1 MRPGTHGVPRRDLTV
16 SHASRIRRLAAIATA
31 GFVSMGVAQLAAPA
45 HATARTHMGS
55 STRSSTRSARGSSWE
70 SRATRTGAPAPST
83 KLQLAV
89 WLKQRDASGL
99 DRATRAIYTHG
110 SGRYH
115 QWLTSR
121 QVTRAYAP
129 TRHQVAVV
137 ERYLRGQGF
146 KVNSVAGNRAYVNV
160 TGTVTQA
167 NRAFH
172 VSLGTYRYRGH
183 TYRGTATAPKLRGI
197 AGNHIGS
204 VAGLDTAAAYKPMH
218 TKRHTTPADSSTPWD
233 GVCGDFS
240 TTKSLDFINPTQ
252 TKSFTGFI
260 PCTGYTGAQLQQAY
274 GVDQLPADAGAGQ
287 TVAIVDAYGSPTI
300 LQDANKFSQVSG
312 LPALDSSNFQV
323 VMPQGIGNKKESK
336 AQDPLGWQAEVSI
349 DVEAVHAMAPGAKIV
364 LVVAPNNYASL
375 DEAVNWINIHHIA
388 NIVTS
393 SWGLP
398 LDLAAPGQAS
408 RDERI
413 FEMAAAQ
420 GIGENFSTGDSGDE
434 VQHTGN
440 LSVDF
445 PSSSPWVNAV
455 GGTSLFTHSDG
466 SYDAETGWG
475 DTFYRLATCDQSST
489 IAGQLHC
496 DVYNQDPS
504 KVLDE
509 GFTGGAGGGLS
520 NIWSAQPWQSSAIS
534 GANAAGYGTVGT
546 HRALPDVSMLA
557 DPETGMNIWI
567 TDQSVG
573 DTAPEQEQFG
583 GTSLAS
589 PLFAGIMADV
599 DQARAGVGDGPAGL
613 ASQYLYNLPSGAVR
627 DVLPPTFGT
636 TNPSTAAGL
645 DSRSLFYGSFFSGS
659 LFNVGFNAD
668 SSLDTAPGWDDV
680 TGGGTPNAP
689 AFVAALP

>member
-1 MRPGTHGVPRRDLTV
+1 VSGLGDALGHDLTV
-16 SHASRIRRLAAIATA
+16 AHSSRIRRLAAIATA
-31 GFVSMGVAQLAAPA
+31 GFVSLGVAQVALPA
-45 HATARTHMGS
+45 HAAPSRTHTASAARTSTS
-55 STRSSTRSARGSSWE
+55 SAAGSSWV

-89 WLKQRDASGL
+89 WLKQRDAAGL
-99 DRATRAIYTHG
+99 DRVSRAIYTRG

-121 QVTRAYAP
+121 QVMRSYAP
-129 TRHQVAVV
+129 TQHQVAVV
-137 ERYLRGQGF
+137 EHYLRGQGF

-160 TGTVTQA
+160 TGTVAQA
-167 NRAFH
+167 NRAFQ
-172 VSLGTYRYRGH
+172 VSLGTYRYQGH
-183 TYRGTATAPKLRGI
+183 TYRASATAPKLSGI
-197 AGNHIGS
+197 AGNHIDS
-204 VAGLDTAAAYKPMH
+204 VAGLDTAAAYKPANA
-218 TKRHTTPADSSTPWD
+218 KRRTTPASSTPWD

-240 TTKSLDFINPTQ
+240 TTKSLDFINPTE

-312 LPALDSSNFQV
+312 LPPLDSSNFQV
-323 VMPQGIGNKKESK
+323 VMPAGIGHKRESK

-413 FEMAAAQ
+413 FEIAAAQ

-440 LSVDF
+440 KSVDF

-455 GGTSLFTHSDG
+455 GGTSLFTNSDG
-466 SYDAETGWG
+466 SYNTETGWG
-475 DTFYRLATCDQSST
+475 NTFYRLATCDQFST
-489 IAGQLHC
+489 VVDQQHC

-520 NIWSAQPWQSSAIS
+520 NIWSAQPWQSSAIG

-573 DTAPEQEQFG
+573 DTTPEQEQFG

-599 DQARAGVGDGPAGL
+599 DQARAGAGDGPAGL

-627 DVLPPTFGT
+627 DVQPPTFGS
-636 TNPSTAAGL
+636 TNPSAAAGT

-680 TGGGTPNAP
+680 TGVGTPVAP
-689 AFVAALP
+689 AFVAALQ

>member
-1 MRPGTHGVPRRDLTV
+1 VLRRDLTV
-16 SHASRIRRLAAIATA
+16 PHMSRTRSLAVLATA
-31 GFVSMGVAQLAAPA
+31 GFLSLGIAQLAAPA
-45 HATARTHMGS
+45 QSATARTH
-55 STRSSTRSARGSSWE
+55 TTARSATAGTRGSTWV

-83 KLQLAV
+83 RLHLAV
-89 WLKQRDASGL
+89 WLKQRDGAGL
-99 DRATRAIYTHG
+99 DRATRAIHTRG

-115 QWLTSR
+115 QWLSSR
-121 QVTRAYAP
+121 QVTRRYAP

-137 ERYLRGQGF
+137 EHYLRDQGF
-146 KVNSVAGNRAYVNV
+146 RVDSVAANRAYVNV
-160 TGTVTQA
+160 TGTVAQA
-167 NRAFH
+167 NRAFQ
-172 VSLGTYRYRGH
+172 VSLGTYRYQGH
-183 TYRGTATAPKLRGI
+183 TYRGSATAPKLHGI
-197 AGNHIGS
+197 AGNHIHS
-204 VAGLDTAAAYKPMH
+204 VAGLDTASAYRPMLSKKRVAPAAG
-218 TKRHTTPADSSTPWD
+218 STPWD

-240 TTKSLDFINPTQ
+240 TTKTLDFVHPTQ
-252 TKSFTGFI
+252 TRSFTGFI

-300 LQDANKFSQVSG
+300 LQDANKFSEVSG
-312 LPALDSSNFQV
+312 LPALDSSNFRV
-323 VMPQGIGNKKESK
+323 VTPAGIGNKKESK
-336 AQDPLGWQAEVSI
+336 AQDPLGWQAEVTL

-364 LVVAPNNYASL
+364 LVAAPNNYASL

-413 FEMAAAQ
+413 FETAAAE

-440 LSVDF
+440 KSVDF
-445 PSSSPWVNAV
+445 PASSPWVNAV

-466 SYDAETGWG
+466 SYDTETGWG
-475 DTFYRLATCDQSST
+475 NTFYRLATCDQSST
-489 IAGQLHC
+489 VVDQLHC
-496 DVYNQDPS
+496 DVYDQDPS

-520 NIWSAQPWQSSAIS
+520 TIWSAQPWQSSAIS
-534 GANAAGYGTVGT
+534 GADAAGYGTVGT

-573 DTAPEQEQFG
+573 DTAPEEEQFG

-599 DQARAGVGDGPAGL
+599 DQARAGAGHGPAGL

-627 DVLPPTFGT
+627 DVVPPTFGNP
-636 TNPSTAAGL
+636 NPSTAAGS

-680 TGGGTPNAP
+680 TGVGTPFAP
-689 AFVAALP
+689 AFVAALQ

>member
-1 MRPGTHGVPRRDLTV
+1 V
-16 SHASRIRRLAAIATA
+16 SHTSRTRRLAAIATA
-31 GFVSMGVAQLAAPA
+31 GFVSLGVAQVAVPA
-45 HATARTHMGS
+45 HAATTHTRTTAGS
-55 STRSSTRSARGSSWE
+55 SNRSTSGSSWV

-83 KLQLAV
+83 KLHLAV
-89 WLKQRDASGL
+89 WLKQRDTAGL
-99 DRATRAIYTHG
+99 DRVTHALYTHG

-121 QVTRAYAP
+121 QVMRSYAP

-137 ERYLRGQGF
+137 EHYLRGQGF
-146 KVNSVAGNRAYVNV
+146 RVDSVAGNRAYVNV
-160 TGTVTQA
+160 TGTVAHA
-167 NRAFH
+167 NRAFQ
-172 VSLGTYRYRGH
+172 VSLGTYRYHGH
-183 TYRGTATAPKLRGI
+183 TYRGSATAPKLTGI

-204 VAGLDTAAAYKPMH
+204 VAGLDTAAAYRPMH
-218 TKRHTTPADSSTPWD
+218 TTRHTTTPAAATPWD

-240 TTKSLDFINPTQ
+240 TTKSLDFINPTE

-312 LPALDSSNFQV
+312 LPPLDSSNFQIRE
-323 VMPQGIGNKKESK
+323 PAGIGHKKESK

-375 DEAVNWINIHHIA
+375 DEAVNWINVHHIA
-388 NIVTS
+388 NIVTN

-398 LDLAAPGQAS
+398 LDLAAPGQGS

-413 FEMAAAQ
+413 FQTAAAQ
-420 GIGENFSTGDSGDE
+420 GIGENFSSGDNGDE
-434 VQHTGN
+434 VQNTGN

-455 GGTSLFTHSDG
+455 GGTSLFTNSDG
-466 SYDAETGWG
+466 SYNTETGWG
-475 DTFYRLATCDQSST
+475 NTFYRLATCDQSHT
-489 IAGQLHC
+489 VVDQLHC

-509 GFTGGAGGGLS
+509 GFSGGAGGGLS
-520 NIWSAQPWQSSAIS
+520 SIWSAQPWQSAIS
-534 GANAAGYGTVGT
+534 GDNAAGYGTVGT
-546 HRALPDVSMLA
+546 HRAVPDVSMLA

-627 DVLPPTFGT
+627 DIVPPTFGVA
-636 TNPSTAAGL
+636 NPSSAAGS

-680 TGGGTPNAP
+680 TGVGTPYAP
-689 AFVAALP
+689 AFIAALQ